1 MTITSLQ
8 SSVLLMGSSSNYVL
22 NANMQ
27 YDSGSVSTLK
37 KWLDTDNIFSTR
49 KNKTIYVRK
58 I

>member
-1 MTITSLQ
+1 
-8 SSVLLMGSSSNYVL
+8 MGSSSNYVL

-49 KNKTIYVRK
+49 KNKTIY
-58 I
+58 